1 MAENQA
7 SKAFLVGAV
16 VLGVL
21 ATIMAFLFI
30 QNTAAQDRGPH
41 VQILIA
47 ARDLRPNA
55 IIDPNRDLKV
65 EEIPLKFRDLAGKCL
80 EPDAKA
86 TYKGQRVNRRI
97 LAGQPVFL
105 ADLAAGG
112 TLDLKEP
119 YRALTIPADAG
130 LVIPGDHVQVLV
142 SQPEAGI
149 GMPATGR
156 QPAQTNNA
164 LLVANGKAFRVLAVG
179 GELSKTRSQATNA
192 DQTAYNASAKMV
204 TLEVTPEEAA
214 QLVGVISTNPAR
226 NMLLI
231 CPPTAPALP
240 AAAPAEAAT
249 NP

>member
-1 MAENQA
+1 VAENQA

-16 VLGVL
+16 VLGML

-55 IIDPNRDLKV
+55 LIDPDRDLKV

-80 EPDAKA
+80 EPDAKS

-119 YRALTIPADAG
+119 YRALSVPADAG
-130 LVIPGDHVQVLV
+130 LVIPGDHVQILV
-142 SQPEAGI
+142 SQPDAGA
-149 GMPATGR
+149 GMPTPGR
-156 QPAQTNNA
+156 PGQPNNA

-192 DQTAYNASAKMV
+192 DQTANAASAKMV

-231 CPPTAPALP
+231 CPPTPPTTAPAD
-240 AAAPAEAAT
+240 AT

>member
-21 ATIMAFLFI
+21 ATVMAFLFI

-47 ARDLRPNA
+47 ARDLRPNS
-55 IIDPNRDLKV
+55 IIDPERDLKV
-65 EEIPLKFRDLAGKCL
+65 EPIPVKFADLAGKCL
-80 EPDAKA
+80 EPDAKS

-112 TLDLKEP
+112 TLEIKEP
-119 YRALTIPADAG
+119 YRALSIPADAG
-130 LVIPGDHVQVLV
+130 LVIPGDHVQILV
-142 SQPEAGI
+142 SQPDAGGV
-149 GMPATGR
+149 GMPGR
-156 QPAQTNNA
+156 QPGQANNA
-164 LLVANGKAFRVLAVG
+164 ILVANGKAFRVLAVG
-179 GELSKTRSQATNA
+179 GELTKTRSQATSA
-192 DQTAYNASAKMV
+192 DQSANTASSKMV

-214 QLVGVISTNPAR
+214 QLVGVISSSPAR
-226 NMLLI
+226 NLLLI
-231 CPPTAPALP
+231 CPPSNPAT
-240 AAAPAEAAT
+240 EAAT

>member
-21 ATIMAFLFI
+21 ATVMAFLFI
-30 QNTAAQDRGPH
+30 QNTAGQDRGPH

-47 ARDLRPNA
+47 AKDLRANSL
-55 IIDPNRDLKV
+55 IDPDRDLKV
-65 EEIPLKFRDLAGKCL
+65 EEIPVKFRDLAGKCL
-80 EPDAKA
+80 EPDAKS

-112 TLDLKEP
+112 TLEIKEP
-119 YRALTIPADAG
+119 YRALSIPADAG

-142 SQPEAGI
+142 SQPDAG
-149 GMPATGR
+149 GMGAPGAGR
-156 QPAQTNNA
+156 PGQTNNA

-179 GELSKTRSQATNA
+179 GDLNKTRSQATNA
-192 DQTAYNASAKMV
+192 DQTASGASAKII
-204 TLEVTPEEAA
+204 TLEVTPEEAS

-231 CPPTAPALP
+231 CPPSNPA
-240 AAAPAEAAT
+240 AEAAT

>member
-30 QNTAAQDRGPH
+30 QSTAAQDRGPH

-47 ARDLRPNA
+47 ARDLRANSL
-55 IIDPNRDLKV
+55 IDPDRDLKV
-65 EEIPLKFRDLAGKCL
+65 EEIPVKFRDLAGKCL
-80 EPDAKA
+80 EPDARS

-112 TLDLKEP
+112 TLEIKEP

-130 LVIPGDHVQVLV
+130 LVIPGDPVQILV
-142 SQPEAGI
+142 AQPDAG
-149 GMPATGR
+149 GMAPPGATKPG
-156 QPAQTNNA
+156 QTNNA

-179 GELSKTRSQATNA
+179 GNLDKTRSQATNA
-192 DQTAYNASAKMV
+192 DQTASTLSSKVV
-204 TLEVTPEEAA
+204 TLEVTPEEAS
-214 QLVGVISTNPAR
+214 QIVGVISTNPAR

-231 CPPTAPALP
+231 CPPSLP
-240 AAAPAEAAT
+240 PTEPAT

>member
-21 ATIMAFLFI
+21 ATVMAFLFI

-47 ARDLRPNA
+47 ARDLRANSL
-55 IIDPNRDLKV
+55 IDPDRDLKV
-65 EEIPLKFRDLAGKCL
+65 DEIPVKFRELAGKCL
-80 EPDAKA
+80 EPDAKS

-112 TLDLKEP
+112 SLEIKEP
-119 YRALTIPADAG
+119 YRALSIPADAG
-130 LVIPGDHVQVLV
+130 LVIPGDRVQVLV
-142 SQPEAGI
+142 SQPDAGGI
-149 GMPATGR
+149 GMPGR
-156 QPAQTNNA
+156 QPGQANNA

-179 GELSKTRSQATNA
+179 GELNKTRSQATNA
-192 DQTAYNASAKMV
+192 DQSANSASAKMV

-231 CPPTAPALP
+231 CPPSIPAT
-240 AAAPAEAAT
+240 EAAT
-249 NP
+249 SP